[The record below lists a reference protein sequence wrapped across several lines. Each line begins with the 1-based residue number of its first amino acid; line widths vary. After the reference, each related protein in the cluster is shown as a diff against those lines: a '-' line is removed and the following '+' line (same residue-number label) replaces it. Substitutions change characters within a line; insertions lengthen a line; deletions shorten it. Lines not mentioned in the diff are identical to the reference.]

1 MKNQIIGEIIDK
13 VQNKINEID
22 NPDLK
27 YINIALYDSSQFN
40 AENLVKMIQRESSES
55 FSKEKLIDNLKL
67 MSHNIKSQIFE
78 QVKDHYPTFISLSN
92 KLQNIDYMVD
102 NIEKP
107 IESMKIKLSQ
117 EIDFNKNLKEELILS
132 KNALTKINSEIILLE
147 LSIRIDSL
155 FADIK
160 KEIDTYDCLNSERI
174 LKFSNEGILLNY
186 NNLKQL
192 LNNLLFTADK
202 INEFNTIFKKSKSL
216 YEIDSK
222 LKLNEKVDIEIN
234 NNLAQY
240 YNNIYK
246 QYLRINEEE
255 QKIVSFL
262 QNTLNYLLNVY
273 LKTKKRSIILN
284 FKKNTNSYFSNSEM
298 KETKSVTTKTT
309 SKTSSDYKVMKS
321 VSQYEVIISKL
332 IKILSILDGESHIY
346 NAFSKNQILNTLV
359 SETMDL
365 VDNSL
370 KTKIIILSREYYS
383 LFEDLINNFKSR
395 KMTEIDITTNCF
407 LRLVCQKIS
416 TDKSL
421 FNCTDINSFNENYS
435 SIVLLIHSVKEE
447 NLNELNQLYV
457 TNKNNISYVMN
468 QYIKNYLPNNAN
480 NDDIH
485 RDKNIDSNN
494 EFSYCIKLLITSIQK
509 YSYFTYFQL
518 IQSEINKILIEYYSD
533 QNNLINTTNKKTYI
547 TQNNSNILIL
557 KDLSF
562 KSNFASKIMN
572 ITNFLYSLNKSVLDQ
587 YNGNRIFTKI
597 LPNWFNYKST
607 LNNYIMNILSIFL
620 TSSEVIA
627 FCAAMKDYFKN
638 NRKDV
643 NSSEAI
649 SFSFNEFEMS
659 SMKDLMI
666 MFLHNIS
673 EYYYIMAFSSMKSI
687 NYMVSLEKPLFFY
700 SVRLFL
706 IL

>member
-92 KLQNIDYMVD
+92 KLQNIDYMID

-117 EIDFNKNLKEELILS
+117 EIDFTKNLKEELILS

-155 FADIK
+155 FVDIK

-202 INEFNTIFKKSKSL
+202 INEFNIIFKKSKSL

-222 LKLNEKVDIEIN
+222 LKLNEKVDVEIN
-234 NNLAQY
+234 NDLAQY

-262 QNTLNYLLNVY
+262 QNTLNYLLNIY

-309 SKTSSDYKVMKS
+309 SKTSSDYKVIKS

-346 NAFSKNQILNTLV
+346 NAFSKNQILNNMV

-383 LFEDLINNFKSR
+383 LFGDLLNNFKIR
-395 KMTEIDITTNCF
+395 KMTEINITTNCF
-407 LRLVCQKIS
+407 LRLVCQKIA

-435 SIVLLIHSVKEE
+435 SIILLIHSVKEG

-457 TNKNNISYVMN
+457 TNKNNISCVMN
-468 QYIKNYLPNNAN
+468 QYIKNYLAN
-480 NDDIH
+480 NQDIQKE
-485 RDKNIDSNN
+485 KNIDAVN
-494 EFSYCIKLLITSIQK
+494 EFSYCIKILITSIQK
-509 YSYFTYFQL
+509 YSFFTYFQL
-518 IQSEINKILIEYYSD
+518 IQSEINKVLLEYYSE
-533 QNNLINTTNKKTYI
+533 QNYSINSSNKKTYI
-547 TQNNSNILIL
+547 TQNNSSILIL

-572 ITNFLYSLNKSVLDQ
+572 ITNFLYSLNKSVQDQ

-597 LPNWFNYKST
+597 LPNWFNYTST
-607 LNNYIMNILSIFL
+607 LNNYIMNIISIFL
-620 TSSEVIA
+620 TSSEVIS
-627 FCAAMKDYFKN
+627 FCAAIKEYFKN
-638 NRKDV
+638 NRKDE
-643 NSSEAI
+643 NEAI
-649 SFSFNEFEMS
+649 AFSFNEFEMS

-673 EYYYIMAFSSMKSI
+673 EYYYIMTFSSKKTI
-687 NYMVSLEKPLFFY
+687 NYMVSLEKPLFFFI
-700 SVRLFL
+700 VRLFQYYRK
-706 IL
+706 I